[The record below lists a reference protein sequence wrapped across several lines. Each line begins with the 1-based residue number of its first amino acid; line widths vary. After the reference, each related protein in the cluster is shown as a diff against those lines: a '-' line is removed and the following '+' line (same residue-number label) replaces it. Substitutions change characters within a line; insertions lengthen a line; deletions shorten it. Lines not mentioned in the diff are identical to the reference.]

1 MALSQH
7 CHQSCMH
14 RGFAGNIASQSKEL
28 CTHICYAR
36 RWWPPTTPTAC
47 CCWQRRR
54 PGRAAPACSCSA
66 GAGEKYGIQEPV
78 ASVRAGISGSK
89 GRSGVSAQFP
99 HHCRPSLPSRHSP
112 CRDLTIPPVGTATGA
127 HVAVAGL
134 REAVSQLEVPT
145 PGEACA
151 IRCVGGFSCW
161 PARIASDV
169 HTSHITA
176 NVMESPTSHHSAPA
190 TCRSVPRPAPLL
202 LGGLLETAVRDELT
216 SQNLGVA
223 PRFVMVSRLAR
234 LSGPGLVVQWAEVCG
249 MG

>member
-1 MALSQH
+1 MAS
-7 CHQSCMH
+7 
-14 RGFAGNIASQSKEL
+14 AK
-28 CTHICYAR
+28 
-36 RWWPPTTPTAC
+36 
-47 CCWQRRR
+47 CWSIWLKRQQRCV
-54 PGRAAPACSCSA
+54 CSVPS
-66 GAGEKYGIQEPV
+66 PLP
-78 ASVRAGISGSK
+78 S
-89 GRSGVSAQFP
+89 
-99 HHCRPSLPSRHSP
+99 PSLTAIPS

-151 IRCVGGFSCW
+151 IRCVVDLLCW
-161 PARIASDV
+161 QAGMASDL
-169 HTSHITA
+169 HTSHVTA
-176 NVMESPTSHHSAPA
+176 KVMESPTSHHSAPA

-234 LSGPGLVVQWAEVCG
+234 RLGWVCAWVEVCG
-249 MG
+249 VK